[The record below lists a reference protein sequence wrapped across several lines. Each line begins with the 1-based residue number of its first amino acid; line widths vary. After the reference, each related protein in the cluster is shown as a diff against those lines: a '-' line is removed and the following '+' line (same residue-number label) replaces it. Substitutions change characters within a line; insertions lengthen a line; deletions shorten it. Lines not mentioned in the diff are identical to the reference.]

1 MASAFAGNF
10 EQEECDVALFCGAH
24 SHFHTGDVTA
34 LSHWTGQFEVLQNSP
49 ATQVTERLE
58 RLLR

>member
-34 LSHWTGQFEVLQNSP
+34 LSQ
-49 ATQVTERLE
+49 
-58 RLLR
+58 